1 MSLTPY
7 CTLLQPCSINRAF
20 RQAAWIA
27 VIIVLGKPDECPK
40 LPFVHGNRGAFSGG
54 KETMHQQRKS
64 GLLRWSRGLLLA
76 LAMGVAGLVP
86 DAAASAQAAAAG
98 PPDRA
103 GQFDGLYQRIY
114 TGDLST
120 LDEHVERT
128 YVERLKTLLPANDAH
143 RRRLLDTLRCDIDF
157 DSSPKE
163 GLAFA
168 NARLAEAQQAND
180 TDAVIRFYFCRG
192 GYQEIVAN
200 THDSLADYQRAIDL
214 ARKSGSDVLLA
225 WGLMSRGGSESL
237 LGIYGKALAD
247 LLEARRM
254 FIELH
259 LPLAAD
265 QTLQELGVAYRR
277 LGYIDKARAFLKESV
292 SRDRRSDHQ
301 ATLAISMVQLGFA
314 DQDAGD
320 FSNALDLLRQALT
333 LSGNKGDQQMRG
345 STRLAIAGVL
355 NDMGRH
361 VEALAS
367 LTQARADFVATDDS
381 SDMGMLAFEDG
392 RAYAGTR
399 QRDRALAAFDL
410 AGSAFDK
417 LGNRR
422 YQETLYKARA
432 QLLEAM
438 GEPARALIDYKK
450 FLAAHEDVERQRA
463 DQQAQMLREQFD
475 TARSNLENARLKSE
489 QVLKDREL
497 ETLIRARHWQ
507 RTATLLLAVLLALLA
522 LLAIRQ
528 LGKLQWWK
536 SMASLDSLTGVS
548 NRRGLEH
555 FLDAAMQR
563 ARATRKPLSVLAVDI
578 DRFKLINDAHGHAAG
593 DRTLVRIAHA
603 CRALL
608 REGDLIARIGG
619 EEFLVVLPD
628 SGLAEA
634 AEIAERLRVC
644 VEDLPAADAPRNG
657 CAATIS
663 VGLAEMTAADMGLE
677 DLQKRADEA
686 LYRAKAEGRNRIV
699 GSPPAPSPAAE
710 PKRATYRQASP

>member
-1 MSLTPY
+1 
-7 CTLLQPCSINRAF
+7 
-20 RQAAWIA
+20 
-27 VIIVLGKPDECPK
+27 
-40 LPFVHGNRGAFSGG
+40 
-54 KETMHQQRKS
+54 MHQQRKS
-64 GLLRWSRGLLLA
+64 GLLPWSRGLFLTM
-76 LAMGVAGLVP
+76 AMGLAGLGSV
-86 DAAASAQAAAAG
+86 AAASAQTDAAG
-98 PPDRA
+98 PPNRA

-120 LDEHVERT
+120 LDEQVERT

-143 RRRLLDTLRCDIDF
+143 RRRLLDTLRCDISF
-157 DSSPKE
+157 DNSPKD

-200 THDSLADYQRAIDL
+200 THDSLADYQRGIDL

-225 WGLMSRGGSESL
+225 WGLLSRGGSESL

-259 LPLAAD
+259 L
-265 QTLQELGVAYRR
+265 LGVAYRR
-277 LGYIDKARAFLKESV
+277 LGYIDKAREFLKESV
-292 SRDRRSDHQ
+292 SRERRSDHQ

-320 FSNALDLLRQALT
+320 FSNALESLRQALK

-355 NDMGRH
+355 NDMGRP
-361 VEALAS
+361 VAALAS

-399 QRDRALAAFDL
+399 QQDRALAAFDL
-410 AGSAFDK
+410 AESAFDK

-438 GEPARALIDYKK
+438 GEPARALFDYKK
-450 FLAAHEDVERQRA
+450 FLAAHEDVERERVN
-463 DQQAQMLREQFD
+463 QQAQMLREQFD

-489 QVLKDREL
+489 QVLKDREV
-497 ETLIRARHWQ
+497 ETLLRTRHWQ
-507 RTATLLLAVLLALLA
+507 RTATLLLAVLLGLLA

-644 VEDLPAADAPRNG
+644 IEDLPAADAPRDG

-663 VGLAEMTAADMGLE
+663 VGMAEMTAADMGLE

-686 LYRAKAEGRNRIV
+686 LYRAKAEGRNRV
-699 GSPPAPSPAAE
+699 AGSPPAPGPAAE
-710 PKRATYRQASP
+710 RERATPRQASP